1 MAGLMFDFATLPDDQ
16 RNALWLC
23 MLHPALNDFYR
34 DREQVIREGIA
45 DLRAAWAAHP
55 DDTEPGELVG
65 QLISRSE
72 EFARLW
78 AQRDVRVNGRG
89 QKPLL
94 HPRAGPLTVHFDVL
108 TPPQDPDQRLV
119 IYRAA
124 DTASQAALDTI
135 IREITDRAP
144 TLRAL

>member
-1 MAGLMFDFATLPDDQ
+1 M
-16 RNALWLC
+16 
-23 MLHPALNDFYR
+23 
-34 DREQVIREGIA
+34 IREGIA
-45 DLRAAWAAHP
+45 DLHAAWAAHP
-55 DDTEPGELVG
+55 DDTALGELVG

-78 AQRDVRVNGRG
+78 ALRDVRVNGRG

-94 HPRAGPLTVHFDVL
+94 HPRVGPLTVDFEVL
-108 TPPQDPDQRLV
+108 TPLQNPDQRLV

-135 IREITDRAP
+135 IREIADRMP